1 MPLYEYVCR
10 SCQSNFEKR
19 LPMASSSIAVGC
31 PECGTEAVKTFSM
44 FASNIKN
51 NFGSTSPL
59 GGCCGG
65 SCGCG

>member
-1 MPLYEYVCR
+1 
-10 SCQSNFEKR
+10 
-19 LPMASSSIAVGC
+19 MASSSIAVGC